1 MAKATAKK
9 STPKK
14 TTKKKAPAKKATKKA
29 AKKTTAAKKTAKP
42 KTVNSKTAKAKKT
55 SKPAKTTKAKKVAAS
70 APKKPVAVKKTAVKA
85 ATPAKSNGARKPYFS
100 ANELESF
107 RSMLETRREEVAQSM
122 KLFSEGVKGQSAQAG
137 GDLGDLAAREV
148 EDTLNMRI
156 QDKNRKL
163 LNEIEHALVKFVD
176 GTYGICEGSEEYI
189 PKERLNLRPWTR
201 YSVEYK
207 EYIDEMKK
215 RQN

>member
-9 STPKK
+9 STTKK
-14 TTKKKAPAKKATKKA
+14 TTKKKATTKKTTKKA
-29 AKKTTAAKKTAKP
+29 AKKTTKKAAKP
-42 KTVNSKTAKAKKT
+42 KTVAAKKTNSKKPAAKAKATKT
-55 SKPAKTTKAKKVAAS
+55 AAKAAKRAVTPVKR
-70 APKKPVAVKKTAVKA
+70 PVAKVTAR
-85 ATPAKSNGARKPYFS
+85 PAVRNSVRKPYFS
-100 ANELESF
+100 KTELDSF
-107 RSMLETRREEVAQSM
+107 RSMLEERREEVIQSM
-122 KLFSEGVKGQSAQAG
+122 KLFSNEVKGQGEQAG

-176 GTYGICEGSEEYI
+176 GTYGICEGSDEYI
-189 PKERLNLRPWTR
+189 AKERLQLRPWTR

-207 EYIDEMKK
+207 EYLDEMKK
-215 RQN
+215 RQR